1 MMLFSVDNMENRFG
15 EKLRPVKGSVV
26 MVMWVYREVGLF
38 LKSFRGTAGRSGFV
52 CGIIRHV
59 G

>member
-15 EKLRPVKGSVV
+15 EKLRPIKGSVV

-52 CGIIRHV
+52 CRKV
-59 G
+59 C